1 MSGFHPLT
9 IYLTRVRGRRMLS
22 FVRRLPARLRVATTI
37 IAVLAIVI
45 AAPIH
50 AAHGHGDSGANR
62 VHAPCAICQ
71 LQSPACRPSWEP
83 CAGIPL
89 EPIFVLVAVVSSS
102 PISAPAAV
110 DACRAPPSVIL

>member
-1 MSGFHPLT
+1 
-9 IYLTRVRGRRMLS
+9 MLS
-22 FVRRLPARLRVATTI
+22 VVRRIPARFRVAITI

-50 AAHGHGDSGANR
+50 AAHGHGDSLANR

-71 LQSPACRPSWEP
+71 LQSPAAHPSWEP
-83 CAGIPL
+83 CPGIPL
-89 EPIFVLVAVVSSS
+89 EPIFVLAATASPS

-110 DACRAPPSVIL
+110 HACRAPPFVLA